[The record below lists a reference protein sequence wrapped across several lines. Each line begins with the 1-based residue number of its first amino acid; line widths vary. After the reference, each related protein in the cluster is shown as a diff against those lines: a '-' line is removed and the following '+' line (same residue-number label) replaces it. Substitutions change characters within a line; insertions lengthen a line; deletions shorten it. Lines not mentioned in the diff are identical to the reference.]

1 MRLTVQRVDQFFST
15 RVTHLIAKP
24 STSPKKAMPPPRRP
38 VKESPKNPFSD
49 GTGVTD
55 LVQKA
60 EALNIKVWTV
70 DSESRDRTRGLLLTD
85 RAGTDADA
93 PGARGGS
100 KGFTS
105 HLARG

>member
-1 MRLTVQRVDQFFST
+1 
-15 RVTHLIAKP
+15 
-24 STSPKKAMPPPRRP
+24 MPPPRRP

-70 DSESRDRTRGLLLTD
+70 DSESHGSDTTLSLTRRACTD
-85 RAGTDADA
+85 VDAA
-93 PGARGGS
+93 CARGRP
-100 KGFTS
+100 KR
-105 HLARG
+105 LAAHSA